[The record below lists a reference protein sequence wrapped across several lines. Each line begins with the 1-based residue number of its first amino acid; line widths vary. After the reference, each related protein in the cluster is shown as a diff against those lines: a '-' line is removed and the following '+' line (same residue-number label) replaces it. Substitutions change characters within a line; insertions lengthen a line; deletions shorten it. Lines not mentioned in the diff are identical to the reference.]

1 VGGLSDFDLEGRVS
15 LAPEAGGEA
24 VPAVPAVPIV
34 GQVRGSTLFRL
45 RPGSIEV
52 RGLTARVGTTEAR
65 ADGLFSS
72 DALDLETRII
82 SEDLRDMAFLYEN
95 AGGSGRFEGRVAGS
109 MERPEVDGD
118 FALAGFTFRGE
129 RIDRIEG
136 GLSYGGDRVDL
147 RNVSVRVG
155 SASLAV
161 DGSVGVDLSGPDL
174 DVRFERL
181 DAGQLSPFIGDSFGE
196 HTFGG
201 TFEGRIRVTSLDPI
215 EFDGQVEARGL
226 IYDEHPLGDGRA
238 NLAYGSDLV
247 LVTDASVDREDAR
260 ASGTLRLDRI
270 ADTLELALVLR
281 GHRLED
287 YHWAGIPEALQGT
300 LREANVAVSGSLSEP
315 RVEGQA
321 ALEDLR
327 LGRQSFPVA
336 TFEVET
342 TGRRVHVS
350 VETDEHL
357 EIDMEVDASGDGL
370 PLNGMASFSEFDI
383 GQLAGLG
390 PRSILATGSTEF
402 AGLLLDLSTL
412 EGDGEVI
419 SMTAA
424 AQGQL
429 LEVTRPFDFSFDTR
443 RVDVSRVELIGGEA
457 TSVELNGTIAIGPD
471 APLDLN
477 VRGPIE
483 LSAFGGR
490 YEGLTVSGGV
500 LLDAWVQGTASE
512 PELGGTATLAGVSLA
527 HEGVFLGL
535 SNLNGDIF
543 LDGPRA
549 TLNLIRGTLG
559 GGAVTLNG
567 TVGISGAS
575 RGVIDVRADTSDI
588 RVRTL
593 SGLRAVF
600 GGTFGLRGTMDLPV
614 LEGDVELVSLT
625 YDESFE
631 QFLQLF
637 DRGVGA
643 PGAPGP
649 LDNMA
654 LAVHVEGDRNIRVEN
669 ELASLDSRVDL
680 DVGGTFGSPSLTGH
694 GEILRGTLDLQGRR
708 YRITRGNVDFV
719 DPVGIDPRIDI
730 QAEADIRDYRVIL
743 LITGQGDDIQL
754 TMRSDPALPQL
765 EIVSLVAGGR
775 TREELDREGRVSEE
789 QLFQGAASNIL
800 ADMLQSRVGSRLG
813 VLNSVRIDPF
823 LVGAENDPVARL
835 TIAEQI
841 TSDLEITYSQDLSSN
856 TQQVIQIEY
865 FLNGDTSFIASR
877 DESGRLGLDIKLR
890 KRFD

>member
-1 VGGLSDFDLEGRVS
+1 
-15 LAPEAGGEA
+15 
-24 VPAVPAVPIV
+24 
-34 GQVRGSTLFRL
+34 
-45 RPGSIEV
+45 
-52 RGLTARVGTTEAR
+52 
-65 ADGLFSS
+65 
-72 DALDLETRII
+72 
-82 SEDLRDMAFLYEN
+82 
-95 AGGSGRFEGRVAGS
+95 
-109 MERPEVDGD
+109 
-118 FALAGFTFRGE
+118 
-129 RIDRIEG
+129 
-136 GLSYGGDRVDL
+136 
-147 RNVSVRVG
+147 
-155 SASLAV
+155 
-161 DGSVGVDLSGPDL
+161 
-174 DVRFERL
+174 
-181 DAGQLSPFIGDSFGE
+181 
-196 HTFGG
+196 
-201 TFEGRIRVTSLDPI
+201 
-215 EFDGQVEARGL
+215 
-226 IYDEHPLGDGRA
+226 
-238 NLAYGSDLV
+238 
-247 LVTDASVDREDAR
+247 
-260 ASGTLRLDRI
+260 
-270 ADTLELALVLR
+270 
-281 GHRLED
+281 
-287 YHWAGIPEALQGT
+287 
-300 LREANVAVSGSLSEP
+300 
-315 RVEGQA
+315 
-321 ALEDLR
+321 
-327 LGRQSFPVA
+327 
-336 TFEVET
+336 
-342 TGRRVHVS
+342 
-350 VETDEHL
+350 
-357 EIDMEVDASGDGL
+357 
-370 PLNGMASFSEFDI
+370 
-383 GQLAGLG
+383 
-390 PRSILATGSTEF
+390 
-402 AGLLLDLSTL
+402 
-412 EGDGEVI
+412 
-419 SMTAA
+419 
-424 AQGQL
+424 